1 MGAARWWGTEM
12 KRLALRPGGV
22 RRLLSALL
30 LLVAPPLAALETVDG
45 VRTLRSADV
54 QQADYPAVQAVH
66 AMGQSLHRQSGGKQ
80 RPSILADAVEAEIEK
95 QLQDL
100 ILKNKT
106 SKLKGFT
113 GDREE
118 GVLILNDDFSI
129 GFK

>member
-1 MGAARWWGTEM
+1 M
-12 KRLALRPGGV
+12 KGKTAVGCSDYKGCGFKAPFEIFGKK
-22 RRLLSALL
+22 LS
-30 LLVAPPLAALETVDG
+30 D
-45 VRTLRSADV
+45 
-54 QQADYPAVQAVH
+54 
-66 AMGQSLHRQSGGKQ
+66 
-80 RPSILADAVEAEIEK
+80 K

-100 ILKNKT
+100 ILKSKT